1 MTNFY
6 RYFLWALSLG
16 PGLTTSVAA
25 QTPAPAAER
34 YWVTLR
40 DKNGVAFNPARY
52 FAPEARARRRRQHL
66 PPFEATD
73 LPVRPDY
80 VAAIAARVDTVA
92 LVSRWFNAVSCRA
105 TPAQAASLRALPG
118 VASVQR
124 WPARAAE
131 VAKVAAEA
139 AGLEAAGAAT
149 STPVGEVAT
158 ANASFQLTSHPGNQ
172 VPRSPS
178 PQDPK
183 ETISANDYLLARRQ
197 VAHLDGP
204 ALRAAGLQGQGLRIA
219 VFDVGFRGLPTHPAF
234 AELVN
239 SKRIVATHDFLRNR
253 DDVFVGGS
261 HGTEVMGCLAGR
273 LPAGSG
279 GTPGPA
285 LGLAPEAE
293 YLLARTEQL
302 HRERYAEEEAW
313 LAAVE
318 WADRLGADV
327 INSSLAYTEQRYFP
341 EQMDGRHSLI
351 ARAANMAARKGL
363 LVVSAAGNDGDDD
376 WVRIGTPAD
385 ADSVLAIGGLDPE
398 TGLHVDFSSYGPTAD
413 RRRKPNL
420 AAFGVVLTTTP
431 GGRYERLEGTSFSA
445 PLVAGL
451 AAALW
456 QRQRQLTAMQLFEL
470 LEQAG
475 ELYPYFDYAH
485 GYGRPRLARAPAVAA
500 VGARGTVAAGP
511 AATFDF
517 VPHDSRVAVIIR
529 PEAARS
535 PAIDLPLLADDPALS
550 TFPTAAVA
558 APANPG
564 AAPANTPPV
573 GQERPVLAAAPLLLL
588 PEPSYP
594 AYLYWNLADRRGVLR
609 RYETRAVTQRLVVQ
623 VPRRLLRNGDVL
635 RVHFKGYTATYSE

>member
-1 MTNFY
+1 MRFFS
-6 RYFLWALSLG
+6 FLTITWRRLESLSWAAGLALVVLHSAG
-16 PGLTTSVAA
+16 PVAGQA
-25 QTPAPAAER
+25 RAASPLPSATQPIER
-34 YWVTLR
+34 YWVTMS
-40 DKNGVAFNPARY
+40 DKKGVAFNPARY
-52 FAPEARARRRRQHL
+52 FSPEARARRRRQHL
-66 PPFEATD
+66 PAFEATD
-73 LPVRPDY
+73 LPVRTDY
-80 VAAIAARVDTVA
+80 VAAIIAQVDTVT

-105 TPAQAASLRALPG
+105 TPAQVAAVRCLPG

-124 WPARAAE
+124 WPMRDAQIA
-131 VAKVAAEA
+131 
-139 AGLEAAGAAT
+139 AAT
-149 STPVGEVAT
+149 SEQETTSIAFKVRT
-158 ANASFQLTSHPGNQ
+158 AEADG
-172 VPRSPS
+172 
-178 PQDPK
+178 DK

-197 VAHLDGP
+197 VAHLDG
-204 ALRAAGLQGQGLRIA
+204 ATLRTAGLQGQGLRIA
-219 VFDVGFRGLPTHPAF
+219 VFDVGFRGLPEHPAF

-239 SKRIVATHDFLRNR
+239 SKRIVATHDFLRNQ
-253 DDVFVGGS
+253 DNVFVGGS

-273 LPAGSG
+273 LPPNPG
-279 GTPGPA
+279 GAPGPA
-285 LGLAPEAE
+285 LGLAPAAE

-318 WADRLGADV
+318 WADRLGADI

-341 EQMDGRHSLI
+341 EQMDGRRSLI
-351 ARAANMAARKGL
+351 ARAANLAARKGL

-385 ADSVLAIGGLDPE
+385 ADSALAIGGLDPE

-420 AAFGVVLTTTP
+420 VAFGVVLTTTP
-431 GGRYERLEGTSFSA
+431 GGHYERLEGTSFAA

-456 QRQRQLTAMQLFEL
+456 QRQRQFTAMQLFAL

-485 GYGRPRLARAPAVAA
+485 GYGRPRLARTTT
-500 VGARGTVAAGP
+500 GTASFTT
-511 AATFDF
+511 ATFDF
-517 VPHDSRVAVIIR
+517 VPHDTLVAVIIR
-529 PEAARS
+529 PEAART
-535 PAIDLPLLADDPALS
+535 PAIDLPLLADDPAPS
-550 TFPTAAVA
+550 PVPAAITPA
-558 APANPG
+558 KPAN
-564 AAPANTPPV
+564 ATNSAPPV
-573 GQERPVLAAAPLLLL
+573 GQEKPLPADAPPLVL
-588 PEPSYP
+588 PEPNYP

>member
-1 MTNFY
+1 MIPP
-6 RYFLWALSLG
+6 RLRLQAALSAAGLALALLSV
-16 PGLTTSVAA
+16 PGSTAGQAKVTGQV
-25 QTPAPAAER
+25 PNAPQSAER
-34 YWVTLR
+34 YWITLR
-40 DKNGVAFNPARY
+40 DKNGVPFDPQRY
-52 FAPEARARRRRQHL
+52 FSPQAQARRRRQHL
-66 PPFEATD
+66 PAYDATD

-80 VAAIAARVDTVA
+80 VAAIAASVDTVT

-105 TPAQAASLRALPG
+105 TPAQAAALRQLPG
-118 VASVQR
+118 VASVLP
-124 WPARAAE
+124 WPTRQAQ
-131 VAKVAAEA
+131 VAAVSTTA
-139 AGLEAAGAAT
+139 YPAT
-149 STPVGEVAT
+149 VLAQKPSARNSGI
-158 ANASFQLTSHPGNQ
+158 QLTESQ
-172 VPRSPS
+172 VSKPLS
-178 PQDPK
+178 PQDPN
-183 ETISANDYLLARRQ
+183 TNAIPANDYLLARRQ

-204 ALRAAGLQGQGLRIA
+204 ALRAASLQGQGLRIA
-219 VFDVGFRGLPTHPAF
+219 VFDVGFRGLPDHPAF

-273 LPAGSG
+273 LPAGPG
-279 GTPGPA
+279 NTPGPA
-285 LGLAPEAE
+285 LGLAPAAS

-318 WADRLGADV
+318 WADRLGADI

-341 EQMDGRHSLI
+341 EQMDGRRSLI
-351 ARAANMAARKGL
+351 ARAANLAARKGL

-385 ADSVLAIGGLDPE
+385 ADSALAIGGLDPE

-420 AAFGVVLTTTP
+420 AAFGIVLTTTP
-431 GGRYERLEGTSFSA
+431 GGHYERLEGTSFSA

-456 QRQRQLTAMQLFEL
+456 QRQRQLTAMQLFQQ

-485 GYGRPRLARAPAVAA
+485 GYGRPRLARA
-500 VGARGTVAAGP
+500 TVAT
-511 AATFDF
+511 AAPVAPTFDF
-517 VPHDSRVAVIIR
+517 VPHDSLVAVVIR
-529 PEAARS
+529 PDAART
-535 PAIDLPLLADDPALS
+535 PATSLLLLADDPAVNLMPP
-550 TFPTAAVA
+550 TAEEPTAASA
-558 APANPG
+558 K
-564 AAPANTPPV
+564 TPPV
-573 GQERPVLAAAPLLLL
+573 GQEKPAPADASPLVML

-594 AYLYWNLADRRGVLR
+594 NYLYWNLADRRGVLR

-623 VPRRLLRNGDVL
+623 VPRRLLRGGDVL
-635 RVHFKGYTATYSE
+635 RVYFKGYTASYSE

>member
-1 MTNFY
+1 MTDKSGVQFNPQ
-6 RYFLWALSLG
+6 RYFS
-16 PGLTTSVAA
+16 
-25 QTPAPAAER
+25 
-34 YWVTLR
+34 
-40 DKNGVAFNPARY
+40 
-52 FAPEARARRRRQHL
+52 PEARARRRRQHL
-66 PPFEATD
+66 PAFEATD

-80 VAAIAARVDTVA
+80 VAAIMAHVDTVT

-105 TPAQAASLRALPG
+105 TPAQAAALRQLPG

-124 WPARAAE
+124 WPMRDAQVTAVSE
-131 VAKVAAEA
+131 VARLV
-139 AGLEAAGAAT
+139 
-149 STPVGEVAT
+149 T
-158 ANASFQLTSHPGNQ
+158 APHEKLSVFLISQTTGNQ
-172 VPRSPS
+172 VPNNPS
-178 PQDPK
+178 PQDPNN
-183 ETISANDYLLARRQ
+183 ISANDYLLARRQ

-219 VFDVGFRGLPTHPAF
+219 VFDVGFRGLPDHPAF
-234 AELVN
+234 AELMD

-279 GTPGPA
+279 GAAGPA
-285 LGLAPEAE
+285 LGLAPAAE

-318 WADRLGADV
+318 WADRLGADI

-341 EQMDGRHSLI
+341 EQMDGRRSLI
-351 ARAANMAARKGL
+351 ARAANIAARKGM

-385 ADSVLAIGGLDPE
+385 ADSALAIGGLDPE

-420 AAFGVVLTTTP
+420 AAFGIVLTTTP

-456 QRQRQLTAMQLFEL
+456 QRQRQLTAMQLFKL

-485 GYGRPRLARAPAVAA
+485 GYGRPRLARATAAAPATAA
-500 VGARGTVAAGP
+500 

-517 VPHDSRVAVIIR
+517 VPHDSLVAVIIR

-535 PAIDLPLLADDPALS
+535 PATDLPLLADDPAVNRM
-550 TFPTAAVA
+550 PTATESPA
-558 APANPG
+558 AS
-564 AAPANTPPV
+564 APKTPPV
-573 GQERPVLAAAPLLLL
+573 GQEKPVPADAPPLVLL